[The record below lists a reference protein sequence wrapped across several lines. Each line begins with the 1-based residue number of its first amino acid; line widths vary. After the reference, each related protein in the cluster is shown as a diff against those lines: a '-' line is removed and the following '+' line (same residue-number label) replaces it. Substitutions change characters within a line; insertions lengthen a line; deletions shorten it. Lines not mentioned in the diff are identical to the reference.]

1 MILQRILI
9 TDDEERMKRVLAMA
23 CKDIGNVDVVTCD
36 GSTAIHLLEKE
47 RFQLVITDMRAP
59 KMGRLEF
66 LRYIRNKNPDNP
78 VIVITAFDSVETAVE
93 AIKEGAFD
101 YITKPFKDDTLK
113 IAIKK
118 ALKMSSLT
126 AENRYLR
133 QELETHYNFCNIVGT
148 SPRMIETLRLVGEVA
163 QTDSTVLIL
172 GESGTGKELIARAIH
187 LNSPRTN
194 GPLVTINCA
203 ALPENL
209 LESELFGYEKGAF
222 TGADKTKKGRFELAS
237 GGTFFLDEISEMNP
251 NIQAK
256 VLRVIEAREM
266 ERVGGTETIKVDV
279 RIICATNKNLSEL
292 VKNKKFRDDLFY
304 RINVFPIIM
313 PPLRERTEDIL
324 PLSRYFIERYCIKMG
339 KGILTLSK
347 EVEKLLHSHKWEG
360 NIREL
365 QNIIE
370 RAVILC
376 KGDIVTPEHLP
387 LTITKKVFMDE
398 EDEKGRIWAET
409 AQIDIPPE
417 GLSLDEL
424 EKQLVLQALQK
435 SKNNKTKAARLL
447 GLTRGTFRYR
457 LEKYG
462 LKN

>member
-1 MILQRILI
+1 MIPQRILI
-9 TDDEERMKRVLAMA
+9 TDDEERMRRVLAMA
-23 CKDIGNVDVVTCD
+23 CKDIGNVDVIDCD
-36 GSTAIHLLEKE
+36 GSAALPLLEEE
-47 RFQLVITDMRAP
+47 RFNLVITDMRVP

-66 LRYIRNKNPDNP
+66 LRYIRNKDPDLS
-78 VIVITAFDSVETAVE
+78 VIVITAFDSIETAVE

-113 IAIKK
+113 NAIKK
-118 ALKMSSLT
+118 ALKMGSLT

-148 SPRMIETLRLVGEVA
+148 SPKMVETLRLAGEVS

-187 LNSPRTN
+187 LNSPRSK
-194 GPLVTINCA
+194 GPLVAINCA

-237 GGTFFLDEISEMNP
+237 RGTLFLDEISEMNP

-256 VLRVIEAREM
+256 VLRVVETREM
-266 ERVGGTETIKVDV
+266 ERVGGTETFKVDV
-279 RIICATNKNLSEL
+279 RIVCATNKNLSEL
-292 VKNKKFRDDLFY
+292 VRNKKFRDDLFY
-304 RINVFPIIM
+304 RINVFPIVI
-313 PPLRERTEDIL
+313 PPLRERPEDIL
-324 PLSRYFIERYCIKMG
+324 PLNRYFIERYCIKMG
-339 KGILTLSK
+339 KGILVFSK
-347 EVEKLLHSHKWEG
+347 EAEKLLLTHRWEG

-365 QNIIE
+365 QNAIE

-376 KGDIVTPEHLP
+376 KDNVITPEHLP
-387 LTITKKVFMDE
+387 QTITKKFFMYE
-398 EDEKGRIWAET
+398 NEKEQSWAET
-409 AQIDIPPE
+409 APIDIPPE
-417 GLSLDEL
+417 GLSLNEL

-447 GLTRGTFRYR
+447 GLSRGTFRYR

>member
-1 MILQRILI
+1 MIHQRILI
-9 TDDEERMKRVLAMA
+9 TDDEERMRRVLAMA
-23 CKDIGNVDVVTCD
+23 CKDIGNVDVIDCD
-36 GSTAIHLLEKE
+36 GAAAMPLLEKE
-47 RFQLVITDMRAP
+47 RFNLVVTDMRVP

-66 LRYIRNKNPDNP
+66 LRYIKNKDPDLP
-78 VIVITAFDSVETAVE
+78 VIVITAFDSIETAVE

-101 YITKPFKDDTLK
+101 YLTKPFKDDTLK

-118 ALKMSSLT
+118 ALKMGTLT

-148 SPRMIETLRLVGEVA
+148 SPKMVETLRLAGEVS

-172 GESGTGKELIARAIH
+172 GDSGTGKELIARAIH
-187 LNSPRTN
+187 LNSPRSE
-194 GPLVTINCA
+194 GPLVAINCA

-237 GGTFFLDEISEMNP
+237 GGSLFLDEISEMNP

-256 VLRVIEAREM
+256 VLRVIESKEM
-266 ERVGGTETIKVDV
+266 ERVGGTDTIKVDV
-279 RIICATNKNLSEL
+279 RIICATNKNLSDL
-292 VKNKKFRDDLFY
+292 VKNKYFRDDLFY
-304 RINVFPIIM
+304 RINVFPIVI

-324 PLSRYFIERYCIKMG
+324 PIGRYFIERYCIKMG

-347 EVEKLLHSHKWEG
+347 ETEKLLKSHKWEG

-365 QNIIE
+365 QNTIE

-376 KGDIVTPEHLP
+376 KDNVIKPEHLP
-387 LTITKKVFMDE
+387 HTLTKKLLIDE
-398 EDEKGRIWAET
+398 NGKGRASAET

-417 GLSLDEL
+417 GLSLNEL

-447 GLTRGTFRYR
+447 GLSRGTFRYR